1 MHTLPRKR
9 PERMNRN
16 GRPADQEFRPEELLY
31 RRYIQE
37 HFENGKIVDAHF
49 SFPPS
54 TNRQKFSEP
63 EDVLFSED
71 GRFDSCGVLEFETVA
86 IPVEVEDDQGT
97 IFVFFPRHV
106 PEETNYS
113 HAEVWC
119 ERAQQRG
126 NQALP
131 SSTAKKKFR
140 AKLSQHVKVRIQAI
154 R

>member
-1 MHTLPRKR
+1 
-9 PERMNRN
+9 MNRN
-16 GRPADQEFRPEELLY
+16 GRLADQEFRPEELLY

-54 TNRQKFSEP
+54 TNRQKYSEP

-71 GRFDSCGVLEFETVA
+71 GRFDSCGVLEFEATA
-86 IPVEVEDDQGT
+86 IPAEIEDDQRNA
-97 IFVFFPRHV
+97 FVFFPRHV
-106 PEETNYS
+106 PEEINYS
-113 HAEVWC
+113 HTEVWC
-119 ERAQQRG
+119 ERSLQRG

-140 AKLSQHVKVRIQAI
+140 AKLSQRVKVRIQAM